1 MLSFYD
7 GHGLWKQFA
16 KELSAV
22 LINELNQLADFPI
35 KFSSVH
41 SLEAIHR
48 SLGIMKSRNSSVTLT
63 IEHCVILCLSF
74 CNSNR
79 KT

>member
-48 SLGIMKSRNSSVTLT
+48 SLISKIVIISAHIMTCIWEL
-63 IEHCVILCLSF
+63 
-74 CNSNR
+74 
-79 KT
+79 